1 MTNTRVTHHV
11 NYKDEEDPDSSIYDQ
26 LIQLSSTM

>member
-1 MTNTRVTHHV
+1 MVNTRVTHDD
-11 NYKDEEDPDSSIYDQ
+11 NYEDEEDPDAKIYDQ